1 MHDQHGIK
9 RYQQNDH
16 SVAGP
21 EKIIVMLY
29 EAADRHIRLA
39 KSAIQTGNHQAKA
52 KSVNAAQAIF
62 IELRSALD
70 FEIGGDIARNLDAI
84 YEFMIH
90 ENLEFLVDNDV
101 RHLENVLRTLTPV
114 LNAWR
119 KVPPGAANQAAQALA
134 ERQSG
139 EPAQTTDRETLVSVK
154 QPAAPHW
161 APAQFAGPASNQ
173 APNQAPEIRP
183 SLSVSA

>member
-1 MHDQHGIK
+1 MYEQHGINC
-9 RYQQNDH
+9 YQQQDH
-16 SVAGP
+16 SAAGP
-21 EKIIVMLY
+21 ERIIVMLY

-39 KSAIQTGNHQAKA
+39 KSAIQTGDHQAKA

-70 FEIGGDIARNLDAI
+70 FEIGGEIAHNLDAI

-119 KVPPGAANQAAQALA
+119 KIPPGAAQQAAQALA
-134 ERQSG
+134 EQQTDDSVQRINEAEPSLPSPAPKMV
-139 EPAQTTDRETLVSVK
+139 PAQ
-154 QPAAPHW
+154 PADQVNDPI
-161 APAQFAGPASNQ
+161 
-173 APNQAPEIRP
+173 PNQATEARP